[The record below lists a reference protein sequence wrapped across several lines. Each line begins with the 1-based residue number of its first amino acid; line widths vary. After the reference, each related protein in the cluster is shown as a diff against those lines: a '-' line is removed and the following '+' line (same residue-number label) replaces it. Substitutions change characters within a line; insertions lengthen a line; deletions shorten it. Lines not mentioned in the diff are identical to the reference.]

1 MVPTA
6 KKNSIL
12 SRIWTIG
19 DMEHMFTARDEKQ
32 HIYGSEKSLSDS
44 AHPFGPAF
52 RDRSKSSDRSMSID
66 LR

>member
-1 MVPTA
+1 
-6 KKNSIL
+6 
-12 SRIWTIG
+12 
-19 DMEHMFTARDEKQ
+19 MEHMFTARDEKQ